1 MYKLKGGLP
10 YNTDCFSYW
19 QGTIQASYAVMR
31 QLLLD
36 FKCVYYRLKSMVG
49 LLLHSSFLQLPVAE
63 QVDLSTTTISELVKM
78 NYPSCVAKKSALS
91 PGSNKLS
98 SK

>member
-1 MYKLKGGLP
+1 MKVCIFRLF
-10 YNTDCFSYW
+10 D
-19 QGTIQASYAVMR
+19 
-31 QLLLD
+31 
-36 FKCVYYRLKSMVG
+36 CVYYRLKSMVG
-49 LLLHSSFLQLPVAE
+49 LLAISSFLIKLPVAE

-78 NYPSCVAKKSALS
+78 NYPSSVARKSALS